1 VLYWR
6 PVPPER
12 HKLLIIDDS
21 ELSLR
26 LVANVLGNA
35 GYEVRTS
42 TGVDDLAS
50 TFGEWRPD
58 VILTDVNMPGMSGVE
73 LCRKLKSAYDTAHV
87 PVVLFSALSIDELE
101 VLARECQ
108 ADGFLCKT
116 GLDQLPDEVALLI
129 DNTLF

>member
-1 VLYWR
+1 VSTD
-6 PVPPER
+6 R
-12 HKLLIIDDS
+12 HKLLLIDDS
-21 ELSLR
+21 ELSLK
-26 LVANVLGNA
+26 LVADVLGKA

-42 TGVDDLAS
+42 TGVENLAT

-58 VILTDVNMPGMSGVE
+58 IILTDVNMPGMNGVE

-116 GLDQLPDEVALLI
+116 GLDQLPGEVALLI
-129 DNTLF
+129 ETALF